1 MALPATIHRV
11 QLAISDVERGV
22 YETLEQRVARHP
34 SESAEY
40 LVTRLL
46 AFALEF
52 DQDLAFGR
60 GVSSPDEPT
69 LAVTDP
75 TGLVTSWIEVGA
87 PSADKLHKVTK
98 RAEDVAVYSHKD
110 VPFLVAGWEQARIHR
125 AETIRIFQVD
135 AALVHGLVETLTR
148 SFSWEVLR
156 TDGTLFVTCD
166 GETHSGPLTRFRLA

>member
-11 QLAISDVERGV
+11 SLSISDVERGV

-34 SESAEY
+34 SESEEY

-75 TGLVTSWIEVGA
+75 TGLITRWIEVGA
-87 PSADKLHKVTK
+87 PSAEKLHKVAK
-98 RAEDVAVYSHKD
+98 RADDVAVYSHKD

-125 AETIRIFQVD
+125 ADAIRIYQVD
-135 AALVHGLVETLTR
+135 AALVQALVASLAR
-148 SFSWEVLR
+148 SFAWEVLR
-156 TDGTLFVTCD
+156 TDGTLFVTQD
-166 GETHSGPLTRFRLA
+166 GTTHSGPLTRFSLA